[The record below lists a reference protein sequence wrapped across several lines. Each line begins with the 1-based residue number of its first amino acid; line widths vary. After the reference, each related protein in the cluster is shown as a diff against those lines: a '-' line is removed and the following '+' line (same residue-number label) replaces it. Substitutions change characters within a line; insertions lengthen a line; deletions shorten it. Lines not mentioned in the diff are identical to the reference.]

1 MPNKA
6 ATTLTGSELRG
17 LSLLGSRLASGRG
30 PSFHALNPTDGQQLL
45 PAYHSATREELD
57 SAACLAAEA
66 FPIYSRLPG
75 KQKAEFLR
83 SIAAHIEEIAEPL
96 VARAMRETALPA
108 ARLGGE
114 IARTCNQL
122 RLFADLIEE
131 GSWVGARIDPA
142 LPERKPLPRPDI
154 RSLLRPLGP
163 VAVFAAS
170 NFPLAFSVAGGD
182 TASALAAGNPVIV
195 KAHAA
200 HPGTSELVGH
210 AVREAVRQHSLPEGV
225 FSLLF
230 DAGFEIGTELVSHPA
245 IKAVGFTGSRAGG
258 DALRQ
263 AAASR
268 SGPIPVFAEMGSINP
283 VFILPG
289 AMSQRGEQIA
299 VGLHASMTLGAG
311 QFCTKPGLVLLAN
324 DDPAR
329 LFARKLCDLVASPSS
344 FTLLNPGIRSAY
356 KKGVAARSETGFAQK
371 VAEGPAVAGSGCGA
385 AAVLFQT
392 DAESFLRH
400 PSLGEELF
408 GPATLLI
415 NYSTREHLLQLARR
429 LEGHLTATIHGTEQ
443 DLAGCGD
450 LVEILETKVGR
461 IIFNGFPTGV
471 EVCHAMVHGGPYPA
485 TSDGRTTSVGT
496 MAILRFVRPVCFQD
510 FPQQALPEEL
520 QNSNPLGIWRLVD
533 GRPTRDPLRS

>member
-6 ATTLTGSELRG
+6 TLTGSELRG

-30 PSFHALNPTDGQQLL
+30 PSFHALNPADGRQLL

-96 VARAMRETALPA
+96 VARAVQETALPA
-108 ARLGGE
+108 PRLVGE
-114 IARTCNQL
+114 TARTCNQL

-131 GSWVGARIDPA
+131 GSWVSARIDPA
-142 LPERKPLPRPDI
+142 LPERKPLPRSDI
-154 RSLLRPLGP
+154 RSMLRPLGP
-163 VAVFAAS
+163 VAVFAAG

-210 AVREAVRQHSLPEGV
+210 AVREAVGQHSLPEGV

-230 DAGFEIGTELVSHPA
+230 DAGFEIGTKLVSHRA
-245 IKAVGFTGSRAGG
+245 ISAVGFTGSRAGG

-268 SGPIPVFAEMGSINP
+268 SEPIPVFAEMGSINP
-283 VFILPG
+283 LFILPG
-289 AMSQRGEQIA
+289 AMRERGQQIA
-299 VGLHASMTLGAG
+299 AGLHASMTLGAG

-329 LFARKLCDLVASPSS
+329 LFARKLCDLVASPTS
-344 FTLLNPGIRSAY
+344 FTLLNPGIQSAY
-356 KKGVAARSETGFAQK
+356 NKGVAQRSQSPSAQK
-371 VAEGPAVAGSGCGA
+371 LAEGPAPAGSGCAA
-385 AAVLFQT
+385 AAVVFQA
-392 DAESFLRH
+392 DVEEFLRD

-408 GPATLLI
+408 GPSTLLI
-415 NYSTREHLLQLARR
+415 NYSTREHLLQLARS

-443 DLAGCGD
+443 DLAGYRD
-450 LVEILETKVGR
+450 LVEILENKVGR

-485 TSDGRTTSVGT
+485 TSDSRTTSVGT
-496 MAILRFVRPVCFQD
+496 MAILRFARPVCFQD

-520 QNSNPLGIWRLVD
+520 QNSNPLGIWRLLD
-533 GRPTRDPLRS
+533 GRLTRDPIRS